1 MAVMYHVRIMTGA
14 SDFRALPLWRCL
26 FDALDVNIV
35 VHQNIASLARM
46 AVHYCKTIVKVILF
60 NT

>member
-1 MAVMYHVRIMTGA
+1 MYHVRIMTGA

-35 VHQNIASLARM
+35 VQHAWRSI
-46 AVHYCKTIVKVILF
+46 TVKRLLE
-60 NT
+60 